1 MNICMLVAHSILVI
15 LNSCLTIF
23 TWINGNK
30 IASILWGMTV
40 VLWFAQVFL
49 DIAKIMG

>member
-1 MNICMLVAHSILVI
+1 MNIIMLALHIILVV

-23 TWINGNK
+23 NWIDGNK

-49 DIAKIMG
+49 DIAKII